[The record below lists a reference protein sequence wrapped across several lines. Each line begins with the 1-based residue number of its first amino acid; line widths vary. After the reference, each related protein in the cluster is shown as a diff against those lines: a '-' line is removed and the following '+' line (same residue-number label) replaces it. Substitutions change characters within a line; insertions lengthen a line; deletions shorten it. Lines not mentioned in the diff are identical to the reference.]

1 MKKTTMLFL
10 VTCVLAS
17 CVSTKHATVTKESEE
32 DKVTVNK
39 PATQYSNN
47 TLIVYFDT
55 SIGNKPILTAAKKY
69 GSEILYQYNIV
80 NAVALTIPPN
90 TNINEA
96 IAYYQN
102 VKGVLQVNRDKVY
115 STE

>member
-1 MKKTTMLFL
+1 MKKTTILFL

-17 CVSTKHATVTKESEE
+17 CVSTKHATVTKE
-32 DKVTVNK
+32 DNVTSNK
-39 PATQYSNN
+39 PATQYNSN

-55 SIGNKPILTAAKKY
+55 SVGNKPIFAAAKKY
-69 GSEILYQYNIV
+69 GSEIIYQYNVI

-96 IAYYQN
+96 ITYYQN